1 MTMFNLEKYLKYW
14 AEKTESWL
22 RQNLP
27 YYSEQTVGLTDSMR
41 YSLMAGGKRLR
52 PALIYSAF
60 GIFDNDFDKIIP
72 YASSVEMLHTYSLIH
87 DDLPAMDD
95 DDYRRGKLT
104 NHKVFGEATAILAGD
119 ALLTKAFEIMLDPKI
134 NIDVDVSL
142 RAEAA
147 YKLAAAAGD
156 KGMVAGQFADI
167 QAEDG
172 NFDGKTIEFIHK
184 HKTASLLG
192 YCTELGAII
201 GYGSEHDKERL
212 KKFGM
217 NIGLAF
223 QIIDDLLDLTASTE
237 EMGKDAGSDLKKGKA
252 TYPGIYGVD
261 KSKLIAQQLVDESLA
276 LLECYK
282 PASRPLE
289 EIAYFFINRKK

>member
-1 MTMFNLEKYLKYW
+1 MTTFNLEEYLTYW
-14 AEKTESWL
+14 AKKTESWL
-22 RQNLP
+22 RDNLL
-27 YYSEQTVGLTDSMR
+27 YYNEQTVGLTDSMR
-41 YSLMAGGKRLR
+41 YSIMAGGKRLR

-95 DDYRRGKLT
+95 DDYRRGKPT
-104 NHKVFGEATAILAGD
+104 NHKMFGEATAILSGD
-119 ALLTKAFEIMLDPKI
+119 ALLTKAFEIMLDPEI
-134 NIDVDVSL
+134 NTDVDVAL

-147 YKLAAAAGD
+147 HKLAVAAGD
-156 KGMVAGQFADI
+156 QGMVGGQYADI
-167 QAEDG
+167 QAEKG
-172 NFDGKTIEFIHK
+172 NFDERTVEFIHK

-201 GYGSEHDKERL
+201 GYGSEDDKKRL
-212 KKFGM
+212 RKFGM

-223 QIIDDLLDLTASTE
+223 QIVDDLLDLTSSTE

-261 KSKLIAQQLVDESLA
+261 KSKLMAQELVDESLA
-276 LLECYK
+276 LVECYK
-282 PASRPLE
+282 PASRPLK
-289 EIAYFFINRKK
+289 EIASFVVNRKK

>member
-212 KKFGM
+212 KKFGI

-252 TYPGIYGVD
+252 TYLGIYGVD

>member
-14 AEKTESWL
+14 AEKTENWL

-41 YSLMAGGKRLR
+41 YSTMAGGKRLR

-95 DDYRRGKLT
+95 DDYRRGKPT
-104 NHKVFGEATAILAGD
+104 NHKIFGEATAIFAGD
-119 ALLTKAFEIMLDPKI
+119 ALLTKAFEIMLDPKK

-147 YKLAAAAGD
+147 YKLAVAAGD
-156 KGMVAGQFADI
+156 KGMVGGQFADI
-167 QAEDG
+167 QAENG
-172 NFDGKTIEFIHK
+172 NFDAKTIEFIHK

-223 QIIDDLLDLTASTE
+223 QIVDDLLDLTASTE

-252 TYPGIYGVD
+252 TYPEIYGVD